1 MFEWVSFKGDESL
14 LGGPGTG
21 GKRFFVFYT
30 QYIITINIHGS
41 RLVAYLEA
49 GSVAF

>member
-14 LGGPGTG
+14 LFGGPGEAG

-41 RLVAYLEA
+41 RLVAYLE
-49 GSVAF
+49 